1 MDLLE
6 SDDFAAQSTNPGM
19 KCGCLLAL
27 VDKPP
32 TSIVSDAIIAK
43 SLKENFSFVAS
54 RNKRYFLHPRLL
66 VSWQS
71 GHIAVEGSHM
81 LNASS

>member
-1 MDLLE
+1 MLSSARVSLIPMDLLE
-6 SDDFAAQSTNPGM
+6 SDDFAAQSTNPRM

-43 SLKENFSFVAS
+43 SV
-54 RNKRYFLHPRLL
+54 KRKLL
-66 VSWQS
+66 LRGQ
-71 GHIAVEGSHM
+71 
-81 LNASS
+81 